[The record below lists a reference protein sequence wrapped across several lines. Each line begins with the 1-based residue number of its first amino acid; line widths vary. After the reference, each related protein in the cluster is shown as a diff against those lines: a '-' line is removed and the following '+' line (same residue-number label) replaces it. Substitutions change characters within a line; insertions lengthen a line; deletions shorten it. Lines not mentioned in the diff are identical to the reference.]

1 MSKKLNKIIMDDFN
15 KTYSMEL
22 DKEKIY
28 KNIQVK
34 QEKDDNIQTVLYLKR
49 LCKRISLAACL
60 IIVCLIIT
68 IGIVAMDG
76 HEGSSDNI
84 VTKDFEEYMEEYTG
98 VSKYSINSFFQ
109 LKENIYINIY
119 NLEDIESGK
128 VYYFYFFENKF
139 NSLDY
144 NLLLNDRIILLK
156 DGSYGILCEFSKDDT
171 NKDICFSIEYNGKVT
186 DYKIG

>member
-76 HEGSSDNI
+76 HEGSDNDV
-84 VTKDFEEYMEEYTG
+84 VTKEFEEYMEEYTKS
-98 VSKYSINSFFQ
+98 SKYDIYT
-109 LKENIYINIY
+109 LIELDENIYLYIYKVHNNFTNIN
-119 NLEDIESGK
+119 
-128 VYYFYFFENKF
+128 YYFYILKNQYNKTVF
-139 NSLDY
+139 IIFDEEKISLEQ
-144 NLLLNDRIILLK
+144 NI
-156 DGSYGILCEFSKDDT
+156 YGLLCEFSPNDT
-171 NKDICFSIEYNGKVT
+171 NKDICFSIEYNGKIT